1 MITIVLIACAIIGA
15 GFALDKFERKERKFK
30 WHTCRMP

>member
-1 MITIVLIACAIIGA
+1 MITLAIIACAIIGA